1 MIDKQTFIKIITKL
15 KEYME
20 RVSKIEDTL
29 NCVFNFSTLDDVV
42 VELLEKLTNAEVDQV
57 YSSTLSW
64 WIYDLNFGKDW
75 EPDSLIV
82 DGESIDLSTAEK
94 LYDFLTT

>member
-20 RVSKIEDTL
+20 RVSKIEDAL

-57 YSSTLSW
+57 YGSTLSW

-75 EPDSLIV
+75 KPDSLIV